1 VSIPAGHPVLVIQA
15 RRAVSASAVSASA
28 ASDTSCRLLL
38 RRLQLTAGV
47 GPTNRVCGLVA
58 GPPGRIRLLIGPIC
72 CVTGSKRALELDRGR
87 DRAPAHAAHTR
98 SVAACATVAGMG
110 AGRVRASG
118 TRVGR
123 RRALGGGRSRA
134 SGVGRRASAGVAA
147 RYTVSIPNRATTD
160 RCEPPARKASM
171 IASRRCA
178 TSQSARLFRDRGPSR
193 SVLAYAIQLE
203 CSGTRGPSRDRP
215 GLSRGP

>member
-1 VSIPAGHPVLVIQA
+1 MSIPAGHPVRVIQA

-58 GPPGRIRLLIGPIC
+58 GPPGRIRSLIGPIC

-87 DRAPAHAAHTR
+87 GRAPPHAAHTR
-98 SVAACATVAGMG
+98 SVAVCATVAGMG

-123 RRALGGGRSRA
+123 RRALGAVGRWASAGPGRRA
-134 SGVGRRASAGVAA
+134 SGVGRCRRPLHRLDPESGHHRSLRAA
-147 RYTVSIPNRATTD
+147 RTEGLDD
-160 RCEPPARKASM
+160 REPTLRHLPVGPALLRSWSVA
-171 IASRRCA
+171 
-178 TSQSARLFRDRGPSR
+178 FGPGIR
-193 SVLAYAIQLE
+193 YP
-203 CSGTRGPSRDRP
+203 TRMQWHTRTFP
-215 GLSRGP
+215 